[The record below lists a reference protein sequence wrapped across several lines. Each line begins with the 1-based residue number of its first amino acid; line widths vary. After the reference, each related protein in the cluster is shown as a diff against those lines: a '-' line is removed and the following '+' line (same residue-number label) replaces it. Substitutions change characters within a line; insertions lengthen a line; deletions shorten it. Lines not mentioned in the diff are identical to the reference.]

1 MTLARQATLENLFGH
16 LNDIRGVTLV
26 IKKKKKIP
34 LKIGTL
40 YVHL

>member
-1 MTLARQATLENLFGH
+1 MTLVRQATLENVFGH
-16 LNDIRGVTLV
+16 INDIRGVTLV
-26 IKKKKKIP
+26 ILKKIP